1 MERWTLEDVMR
12 LYAMGYAVICE
23 DGKISRVEK
32 DEE

>member
-1 MERWTLEDVMR
+1 MEHWTLEDALK

-23 DGKISRVEK
+23 DGKISKVVK